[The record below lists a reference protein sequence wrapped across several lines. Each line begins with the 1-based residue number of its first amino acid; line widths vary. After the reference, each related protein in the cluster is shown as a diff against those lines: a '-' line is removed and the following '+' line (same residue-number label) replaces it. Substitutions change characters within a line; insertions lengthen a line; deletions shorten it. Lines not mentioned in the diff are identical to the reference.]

1 MLLITGNQLP
11 TIPLVEVVGNAGI
24 DAPLQNGPTAAK
36 VGVTLGVI
44 VIVSTAVVAHCPAF
58 GVNV

>member
-1 MLLITGNQLP
+1 VAVLLIAGDQLP

-24 DAPLQNGPTAAK
+24 DVPLQNGPTAAK

-44 VIVSTAVVAHCPAF
+44 VIVSTAVVAH
-58 GVNV
+58 

>member
-1 MLLITGNQLP
+1 MITGNQLP

-24 DAPLQNGPTAAK
+24 DAPLQNGPTGAK

-44 VIVSTAVVAHCPAF
+44 VIVSAAVVAH
-58 GVNV
+58 